1 MTECV
6 LASGDIA
13 VATLR
18 KPAALAS
25 LSSQYGPERLLAL
38 AVDVTSRADI
48 MAAFRAAQE
57 TFGRLDVVVSNA
69 GVSVLG
75 EVEGTPD
82 DVSRSVFETNF
93 WGAANV
99 NREAVRFFR
108 EENPKGAGG
117 RLLVVSSTSGLKP
130 YSGAGYYSAGKS
142 GESHAQWKWMCVLT
156 TPQLWSP

>member
-6 LASGDIA
+6 LASGDVA

-25 LSSQYGPERLLAL
+25 LSSQYGPDRLLTL

-48 MAAFRAAQE
+48 TAAFRAVQE

-75 EVEGTPD
+75 EVEGTLD
-82 DVSRSVFETNF
+82 EVARSMFEVNF
-93 WGAANV
+93 WGAAHV
-99 NREAVRFFR
+99 LQEAVRFMR
-108 EENPKGAGG
+108 EVNPPGVGG
-117 RLLVVSSTSGLKP
+117 RVVQITSGTGFVGWP
-130 YSGAGYYSAGKS
+130 ACGFYSASKHG
-142 GESHAQWKWMCVLT
+142 
-156 TPQLWSP
+156 